1 MGRIYYADGRQEER
15 APANGRDYSLKEM
28 QAIVGGYI
36 ELVPCK
42 QPGMIMVI
50 NEEGKL
56 LGLPRNE
63 QATALAALPTSTD
76 LAELKLMWGDDLILI
91 GDHALDGEG
100 EDYIAGDVLV
110 CENQQVQ

>member
-15 APANGRDYSLKEM
+15 APANGQDYSLEEM

-36 ELVPCK
+36 ETVPCK
-42 QPGMIMVI
+42 QPGMMMVV

-56 LGLPRNE
+56 LGLPRNDK
-63 QATALAALPTSTD
+63 ATALAALPTSAD
-76 LAELKLMWGDDLILI
+76 LAALRLMWGDDVILI
-91 GDHALDGEG
+91 GDHPLDSEA

-110 CENQQVQ
+110 CENKQVR